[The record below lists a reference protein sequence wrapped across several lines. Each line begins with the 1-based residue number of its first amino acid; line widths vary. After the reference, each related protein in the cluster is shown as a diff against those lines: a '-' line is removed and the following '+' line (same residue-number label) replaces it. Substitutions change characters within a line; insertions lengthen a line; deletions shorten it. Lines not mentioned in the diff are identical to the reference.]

1 MARARVPLTRSTL
14 LETQR
19 SLAFAR
25 EGYGLLDRKREI
37 LLAALTAATPEA
49 EEAMDALAR
58 SLVGAHAALA
68 RARMAVGADSVRRA
82 ALAALDGLR
91 IEVTERSVVGAVV
104 PEIACA
110 PPEERPHYSLA
121 GSAAELDGAAAAFG
135 RLVETLCRAA
145 QTETA
150 VLRLA
155 LEMRK
160 TQRRVNAL
168 RNLVIPRQ
176 EAIIKE
182 VREALEDAE
191 REAFFQTK
199 RLTLHRSGRH
209 CALRRDEPGNRG
221 TRI

>member
-1 MARARVPLTRSTL
+1 MALTRVPLTRHTL

-25 EGYGLLDRKREI
+25 EGYRLLDRKREI
-37 LLAALTAATPEA
+37 LLAEMTAVTPEA
-49 EEAMDALAR
+49 ERARDDLAR
-58 SLVGAHAALA
+58 DLAAAHDALA
-68 RARMAVGADSVRRA
+68 RARMAVGADVIYRA
-82 ALAALDGLR
+82 ALAVGGGPGLK
-91 IEVTERSVVGAVV
+91 IVERSVVGALV
-104 PEIACA
+104 PEISCSL
-110 PPEERPHYSLA
+110 PERRPEYSLA
-121 GSAAELDGAAAAFG
+121 GSAAELDEAATAFG
-135 RLVETLCRAA
+135 HLVESLCRAA
-145 QTETA
+145 QAEAT
-150 VLRLA
+150 VIRLA

-199 RLTLHRSGRH
+199 RLRAQRE
-209 CALRRDEPGNRG
+209 RRAAGVEGHGEMQNMS
-221 TRI
+221 